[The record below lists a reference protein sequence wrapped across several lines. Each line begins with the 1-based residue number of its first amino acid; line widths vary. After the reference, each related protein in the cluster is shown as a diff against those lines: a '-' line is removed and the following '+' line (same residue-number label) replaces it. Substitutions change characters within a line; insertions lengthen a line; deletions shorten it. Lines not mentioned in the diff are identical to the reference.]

1 MDPQVIKVSTVN
13 DEAYERL
20 RSGITS
26 GALLPGRKIS
36 IRTIAESFGVSTMPV
51 REALRKL
58 QAEGFVVFERNGVT
72 VTHLSSDQVWQV
84 FQIRLRLE
92 QLAAE
97 WAIEQVCDVDIT
109 DLGKILD
116 RMDRPGISV
125 EEWRQLNRE
134 FHLRFYDCAGS
145 PHLLELIR
153 NVWDKVE
160 PYMTIYASTVEDFT
174 EAHHQHLELLAL
186 IKQRNLS
193 VLLIKTAEHLAYT
206 ASTVKE
212 ALDQH

>member
-58 QAEGFVVFERNGVT
+58 QAEGFVVFERSGVT

-97 WAIEQVCDVDIT
+97 WAIEQVRAT
-109 DLGKILD
+109 
-116 RMDRPGISV
+116 
-125 EEWRQLNRE
+125 
-134 FHLRFYDCAGS
+134 
-145 PHLLELIR
+145 
-153 NVWDKVE
+153 
-160 PYMTIYASTVEDFT
+160 
-174 EAHHQHLELLAL
+174 
-186 IKQRNLS
+186 
-193 VLLIKTAEHLAYT
+193 
-206 ASTVKE
+206 
-212 ALDQH
+212 